1 MELIRKANSKDL
13 GAVNR
18 LLEQVLKIHHDGRPD
33 LFRDQGKKY
42 TDAALESIFANPET
56 PVFVYERNGE
66 VLGYAFCALTF
77 QNTGSLQPLSTLYID
92 DICVDEHVRG
102 QKIGTKLFEHAK
114 QFARERDC
122 HNITLHVWEC
132 NHPALKFYEA
142 MGMHP
147 QFTSMETLL

>member
-1 MELIRKANSKDL
+1 MEQIRKANSKDL

-56 PVFVYERNGE
+56 PVFVYERDGE

-132 NHPALKFYEA
+132 NYPALKFYEA

>member
-56 PVFVYERNGE
+56 PVFVYERDGE

-122 HNITLHVWEC
+122 HNIALHVWEC

>member
-1 MELIRKANSKDL
+1 MELIRKAEKKDL
-13 GAVNR
+13 RAVNR
-18 LLEQVLKIHHDGRPD
+18 LLEQVLKIHHSGRPD

-56 PVFVYERNGE
+56 PVFVFERDGE
-66 VLGYAFCALTF
+66 VLGYAFCAITF
-77 QNTGSLQPLSTLYID
+77 QNTGSLQPVTSLYID
-92 DICVDEHVRG
+92 DICVDEPVRG
-102 QKIGTKLFEHAK
+102 QHIGTKLFEHAK
-114 QFARERDC
+114 KFAREQDC

-147 QFTSMETLL
+147 QFTSMETIL

>member
-1 MELIRKANSKDL
+1 MEQIRKASDNDL

-42 TDAALESIFANPET
+42 TDTALLSIFTNPET
-56 PVFVYERNGE
+56 PVFVYERDGE
-66 VLGYAFCALTF
+66 VLGYAFCVITF
-77 QNTGSLQPLSTLYID
+77 QNSGSLQPVTSLYID

-102 QKIGTKLFEHAK
+102 QRIGTKLFEYVK
-114 QFARERDC
+114 KFAREQDC

-142 MGMHP
+142 MGMQP
-147 QFTSMETLL
+147 QFTSMETIL